1 MLLTLDEVRQM
12 VEVLVVLTTIG
23 VFLLG
28 PLGWRL
34 WRDRREA
41 RALRAD
47 IQHAV
52 NRALK
57 GESLVSVEVTP
68 KTPWRAGRVLLS
80 APADWAWLLAPLLDT
95 VLGQV
100 PPGYEV
106 VVRPGRRPALGSGP
120 RAHEFSRA
128 A

>member
-1 MLLTLDEVRQM
+1 M
-12 VEVLVVLTTIG
+12 VEVLVALTTIG

-28 PLGWRL
+28 PLGWSL

-41 RALRAD
+41 RALALRAD

-52 NRALK
+52 NRVLK

-95 VLGQV
+95 VLGRV

-106 VVRPGRRPALGSGP
+106 VVRPGQRSAFGPGP
-120 RAHEFSRA
+120 RARGFSRA

>member
-1 MLLTLDEVRQM
+1 M
-12 VEVLVVLTTIG
+12 VELLVVLPTIG

-28 PLGWRL
+28 LLGWGL

-41 RALRAD
+41 RALSLRAD
-47 IQHAV
+47 ILHALR
-52 NRALK
+52 RALK
-57 GESLVSVEVTP
+57 GDSLVSVEVRP

-106 VVRPGRRPALGSGP
+106 VVRPGQRSAFGPGP
-120 RAHEFSRA
+120 RARGFSRA